1 MADEGKIPV
10 VRREN
15 RQFCFDAKYEP
26 VLSIKSGQTVQIETE
41 DANAGLIRTK
51 KDEYPI
57 FVDLFNKAGGA
68 NPVTGPIFVEG
79 AKPGDCLAV
88 KIENITV
95 DRQGY
100 SNVLQDLGALQSAYN
115 IQPHH
120 GARTT
125 ICKVKGDYF
134 TFPGKKKKIDV
145 PIEPMIGTIA
155 TAPRFERVASFYHG
169 KEYCGNIDCPD
180 LEIGNTVVLPVNVDG
195 GLLTLGDVHGAQGD
209 GEITGCALE
218 IRGAV
223 TVTVE
228 LLARERAQFCGWPQV
243 NSATWIG
250 SIGCP
255 IGGSLDDAIRAAYV
269 DLINRMEKFYGFDR
283 LDAYQLLNL
292 VGKVTV
298 GQVVEPLYSCVARI
312 DRRYL
317 ESE

>member
-1 MADEGKIPV
+1 MLLSGREEKMADEGKIPV
-10 VRREN
+10 VRRKN

-26 VLSIKSGQTVQIETE
+26 VLAIKSGQPVQIETE
-41 DANAGLIRTK
+41 DANAGLIRTE

-134 TFPGKKKKIDV
+134 TFPGKKKKIDIFFS
-145 PIEPMIGTIA
+145 P
-155 TAPRFERVASFYHG
+155 F
-169 KEYCGNIDCPD
+169 
-180 LEIGNTVVLPVNVDG
+180 
-195 GLLTLGDVHGAQGD
+195 
-209 GEITGCALE
+209 
-218 IRGAV
+218 
-223 TVTVE
+223 
-228 LLARERAQFCGWPQV
+228 
-243 NSATWIG
+243 
-250 SIGCP
+250 
-255 IGGSLDDAIRAAYV
+255 
-269 DLINRMEKFYGFDR
+269 
-283 LDAYQLLNL
+283 
-292 VGKVTV
+292 
-298 GQVVEPLYSCVARI
+298 
-312 DRRYL
+312 
-317 ESE
+317 

>member
-1 MADEGKIPV
+1 MGDEGKIPV

-26 VLSIKSGQTVQIETE
+26 VLTIKSGQTVQIETE
-41 DANAGLIRTK
+41 DANAGLIRTE

-145 PIEPMIGTIA
+145 PIKPMIGTIA

-180 LEIGNTVVLPVNVDG
+180 LKIGNIVVLPVNVDG

-218 IRGAV
+218 IRGVV

-317 ESE
+317 ETE